1 MGIEMGWELNGEA
14 EIDERGR
21 IVIPSDIRD
30 KLKLRPEQKLK
41 IETSNREMI
50 LRPVLDSD
58 EFIKEM
64 KGCVSGS
71 KIKPAELKEIW
82 GVRHTHH

>member
-1 MGIEMGWELNGEA
+1 MGWVMQRET

-21 IVIPSDIRD
+21 IVIPSDLREE
-30 KLKLRPEQKLK
+30 LKLRPEQKLK
-41 IETSNREMI
+41 IEARGKEI
-50 LRPVLDSD
+50 VLRPVLDSE

-71 KIKPAELKEIW
+71 KIKPEDLKEIW
-82 GVRHTHH
+82 GVNHVHH

>member
-1 MGIEMGWELNGEA
+1 MGWELNRET

-30 KLKLRPEQKLK
+30 KLKLRPEQKLR
-41 IETSNREMI
+41 IETNDREMI
-50 LRPVLDSD
+50 LRPVLDSE
-58 EFIKEM
+58 EFISEM

-71 KIKPAELKEIW
+71 KVKPAELKEIW
-82 GVRHTHH
+82 GVKHTHH